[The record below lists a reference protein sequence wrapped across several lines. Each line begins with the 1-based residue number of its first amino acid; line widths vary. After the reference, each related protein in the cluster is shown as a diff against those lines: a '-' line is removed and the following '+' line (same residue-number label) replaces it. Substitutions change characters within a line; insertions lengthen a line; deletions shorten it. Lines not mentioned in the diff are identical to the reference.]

1 MRRQYCCVVV
11 AAECDAFV
19 VVAAECDAFV
29 VVLDFAGATA
39 ITISK
44 LNNV

>member
-19 VVAAECDAFV
+19 VV
-29 VVLDFAGATA
+29 LDFAGVTA